1 MTNAIPNPFWQLPPA
16 PQPPNDPTWWL
27 LNGRVGW
34 QVGDKDHVA
43 IAENIGLLI
52 ISGSGR
58 LLNEASGSFGGLVL
72 PGNAAQGADGSLYLL
87 DTQAGQLKRFDPC
100 DCRFQGVPCLG
111 GLGTGARQMQD
122 PHGIGICS
130 GNLFI
135 CDSGNHRL
143 QVFSLFGFV
152 LRDSWAPPASANLTN
167 PWQPYA
173 VAFDDHGRVY
183 VSDPANGCI
192 HRFHPTGRWQ
202 AALTGFGDVRWI
214 TIDCRNRLYAV
225 INGQSSIRITDREG
239 KLLGTAARPDEI
251 ATYFP
256 KLPVRVDAH
265 GDLDLSSLCKPSSSS
280 GVFDTGGAPLASPP
294 PDPSTAFATSGTYW
308 SAALDSE
315 FYRCQWH
322 RIVLRGKL
330 PAKTAIYISTFTSEI
345 EQTLDQVKAL
355 PETAWATNMTVT
367 PMSPS
372 SQGAQNRCISAQ
384 EYEALIFSGPGRYLW
399 LRLELAG
406 NGSVTPI
413 VESIKLEFPR
423 ISLRR
428 YLPAVFAEDPN
439 GADFTDRFLSI
450 FDTTLRGIEH
460 KIDYQAS
467 YFDPLSAPAEPKTPD
482 GVDFL
487 SWLGSWIGVSLDR
500 LLPLKKR
507 RQILKQEGALQCIRG
522 TRLGLWKQLLL
533 FLGMQPETVCCPDS
547 QPKKLCVPKPLNC
560 TPPNKECAWEP
571 PALIL
576 ENYQLRRWLFLGAG
590 RLGDDAVLWGKRI
603 INRSQLSSNAQL
615 GVTQLLTTP
624 DPFHDPFLAYSNK
637 FTVFVPAQVGATDQ
651 KRRGLINLLEAE
663 KPAHTQYQIEYVAPR
678 MRIGFQS
685 MIGLD
690 SVVGRYPSGVTLGQ
704 KLGKDSVL
712 SGVPA
717 QGGHSFEIGRSS
729 RIGPGSN

>member
-34 QVGDKDHVA
+34 HAAKLDNVA
-43 IAENIGLLI
+43 IAGDDLGLLI
-52 ISGSGR
+52 VPGSGR
-58 LLNEASGSFGGLVL
+58 LLNEASGSLGGLVL
-72 PGNAAQGADGSLYLL
+72 PGNAARAADGSLYLL
-87 DTQAGQLKRFDPC
+87 DTQAGELKRFDPC
-100 DCRFQGVPCLG
+100 DCRFQTVPCLG
-111 GLGTGARQMQD
+111 GLGIGPRQLQD

-135 CDSGNHRL
+135 CDTGNHRL
-143 QVFSLFGFV
+143 LVFSLFGFV
-152 LRDSWAPPASANLTN
+152 LRDIWEPPAAAGLTN

-173 VAFDDHGRVY
+173 VAFDNHGRVY
-183 VSDPANGCI
+183 VSDPANGCV

-202 AALTGFGDVRWI
+202 TALFGFGDIRWI
-214 TIDCRNRLYAV
+214 TFDCRNQLYAV

-239 KLLGTAARPDEI
+239 KLLGTAARPDEV
-251 ATYFP
+251 AAYFP
-256 KLPVRVDAH
+256 RLPISVDAY
-265 GDLDLSSLCKPSSSS
+265 GDLNLRSLCNPSGSS
-280 GVFDTGGAPLASPP
+280 GVFDPSGEPLTAPPLDPP
-294 PDPSTAFATSGTYW
+294 AVFTTSGTYW
-308 SAALDSE
+308 SEALDSQ

-322 RIVLRGKL
+322 RIVLCGKL

-345 EQTLDQVKAL
+345 EQTLDQIQAL
-355 PETAWATNMTVT
+355 PETAWATNMAVT
-367 PMSPS
+367 ALAP
-372 SQGAQNRCISAQ
+372 
-384 EYEALIFSGPGRYLW
+384 EFEALIFSGPGRYLW

-406 NGSVTPI
+406 NGSATPSI
-413 VESIKLEFPR
+413 QSIKLEFPR

-450 FDTTLRGIEH
+450 FDTTLRGVEH
-460 KIDYQAS
+460 KVDYEAS
-467 YFDPLSAPAEPKTPD
+467 YFDPLSAPAAPD
-482 GVDFL
+482 SPGGVDFL
-487 SWLGSWIGVSLDR
+487 SWLGSWIGVSLDH
-500 LLPLKKR
+500 LLPVKKR
-507 RQILKQEGALQCIRG
+507 RQILKQEGSLQCIRG

-533 FLGMQPETVCCPDS
+533 FLGMQTETVCCPDS

-560 TPPNKECAWEP
+560 APPNKACVWEP

-590 RLGDDAVLWGKRI
+590 RLGDDAMLWGKRI
-603 INRSQLSSNAQL
+603 INRSQLNSNGQV
-615 GVTQLLTTP
+615 GVSQLLTTP

-637 FTVFVPAQVGATDQ
+637 FTVFVPAQFWTSAQ

-663 KPAHTQYQIEYVAPR
+663 KPAHTQYQIEYVTPR
-678 MRIGFQS
+678 LRIGFQS

-704 KLGKDSVL
+704 KLGKDTIL

-717 QGGHSFEIGRSS
+717 QGGPSFEIGRNA
-729 RIGPGSN
+729 RIGQGSKLD